1 MKIGARRYFEAVGE
15 SDSYIEKTSGV
26 YTYKGLVTV
35 FSDEASYTSRNNKM
49 TVDFG
54 TSSGRFEAGNFE
66 LDQDGGVVPNKTINN
81 IDIVALDLTLNNSTG
96 FISSA
101 GGAIKVDGTD
111 GAVDINGVLSAN
123 NDAVAGAI
131 VATEAIDGIV
141 GGGFV
146 LPQVPVN

>member
-1 MKIGARRYFEAVGE
+1 
-15 SDSYIEKTSGV
+15 
-26 YTYKGLVTV
+26 
-35 FSDEASYTSRNNKM
+35 M